1 MPGRQFV
8 LPCQRHGHQ
17 AEERDDGQPHLEA
30 VVVLVPVVHGE
41 DDQGGAEEQLHVAHQ
56 VPSLSNAGVGSAQ
69 VGNVEDSVVP
79 VLLALELIVQRLPRE
94 GSLRHKVAFHVNVES
109 DDQGQGYRESAVTKA
124 FLFQRPFQNL
134 WTDLM
139 YLRM

>member
-8 LPCQRHGHQ
+8 SPCQRHGHQ

-69 VGNVEDSVVP
+69 VGNVEEGVVP
-79 VLLALELIVQRLPRE
+79 VLLALELVVQRLPRE
-94 GSLRHKVAFHVNVES
+94 GALRHKVAFHVDVEP
-109 DDQGQGYRESAVTKA
+109 DDQGQWYRESAVYMEA
-124 FLFQRPFQNL
+124 FAPAFISKVSCRL
-134 WTDLM
+134 T
-139 YLRM
+139 